1 LDLVQFS
8 LPRRRNVHKIGKDF
22 PQRRRARLRLTV
34 TSIPALLADGR
45 TESEVRAHLGGRRWQ
60 RVGRAVVLHNGGLSM
75 AERRRAA
82 LINCGSPAALT
93 AFTAAEEFGL
103 RSWERPTIHVLVP
116 GGTRVT
122 RPAELAMRVHYV
134 GEWNSEDVLSVRGL
148 HRAAPALVLAA
159 STFTQPR
166 PACGLLAAAVQQRLV
181 TAEQLRTAVLASPRV
196 RHRRAMTLAVQD
208 IAQGAQALSEIDLG
222 RLCRRYG
229 LPAPVR
235 QAVRT
240 DRFGRRRYVDAEWK
254 SQGSKRIVA
263 EVDGALHL
271 APRRWWDDQLRQ
283 NEFAIAGDLVLR
295 FPTVVVRHE
304 ADVVADQL
312 RRALRL

>member
-1 LDLVQFS
+1 MLTDAAIRS
-8 LPRRRNVHKIGKDF
+8 LPDPLDDARR
-22 PQRRRARLRLTV
+22 TV
-34 TSIPALLADGR
+34 SCMPALIRNGC
-45 TESEVRAHLGGRRWQ
+45 SEDAARAQLDARRWR
-60 RVGRAVVLHNGGLSM
+60 RVGRAIVLHNGALST

-103 RSWERPTIHVLVP
+103 RSWERSRIHVLVP

-122 RPAELAMRVHYV
+122 RCAELDVRVHYV
-134 GEWNSEDVLSVRGL
+134 GRWNDADVLAVRDL

-159 STFTQPR
+159 STFTEPR
-166 PACGLLAAAVQQRLV
+166 PACGLLAAGVQQKLV
-181 TAEQLRTAVLASPRV
+181 TADQLRLALLANTRT
-196 RHRRAMTLAVQD
+196 RHRHAMRLAVDD

-229 LPAPVR
+229 LPLPVR
-235 QAVRT
+235 QAVRA
-240 DRFGRRRYVDAEWK
+240 DRFGRRRYVDAEWTLRN
-254 SQGSKRIVA
+254 GRRVIV

-283 NEFAIAGDLVLR
+283 NEFVISGDLVLR
-295 FPTVVVRHE
+295 FPTAVLRHE
-304 ADVVADQL
+304 ELIVVDQL
-312 RRALRL
+312 SRILRR